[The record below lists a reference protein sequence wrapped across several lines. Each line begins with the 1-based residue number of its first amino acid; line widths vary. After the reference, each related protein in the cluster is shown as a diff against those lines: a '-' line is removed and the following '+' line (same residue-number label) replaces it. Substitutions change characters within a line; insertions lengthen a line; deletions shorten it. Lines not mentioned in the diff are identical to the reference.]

1 MLSESE
7 KIREEKIGKRKIQ
20 MATLPPKRQLDPL
33 KPSSANMAV
42 AQSAKP
48 KAAPKAGSTN
58 PKAKTQLHRRSR
70 SG

>member
-1 MLSESE
+1 
-7 KIREEKIGKRKIQ
+7 

-48 KAAPKAGSTN
+48 KAAPKAGSAN

-70 SG
+70 SGSLFFSVVVVV